1 LLPLYYLER
10 RKKKNEVLVFAGHS
24 FIDFQSSIE
33 CLETLQA
40 VQAKQNKTFKAR
52 CWKLKH
58 LMKDC
63 VIGLL
68 HNKVKARS

>member
-10 RKKKNEVLVFAGHS
+10 RKKKNKVIVLAGHS
-24 FIDFQSSIE
+24 FIDFQASIE
-33 CLETLQA
+33 CLEKL
-40 VQAKQNKTFKAR
+40 QAKQNKTLQAR
-52 CWKLKH
+52 YWNLKH
-58 LMKDC
+58 LMNDC